1 MVGAASSTNLIL
13 SALREKILTERER
26 NKKNTTAAVILYRK
40 EIVALASNDVTKTHP
55 LQGRFG
61 RTPDAIYLHAEI
73 AALAKFL
80 RRRDVGDLSK
90 STLYIARLKANG
102 DWGNA
107 KPCPGCARAIRA
119 FGIKEI
125 IYT

>member
-1 MVGAASSTNLIL
+1 VVGAASSTSLIL

-26 NKKNTTAAVILYRK
+26 NKKNTTAAAIIYRK
-40 EIVALASNDVTKTHP
+40 EIVALASNDVNKTHP
-55 LQGRFG
+55 LQGKYG